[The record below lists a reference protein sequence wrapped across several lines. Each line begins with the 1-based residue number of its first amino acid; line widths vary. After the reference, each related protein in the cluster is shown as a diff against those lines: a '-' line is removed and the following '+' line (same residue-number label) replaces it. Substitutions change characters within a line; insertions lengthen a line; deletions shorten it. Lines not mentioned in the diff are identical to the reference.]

1 MLSLEQ
7 PVTIPA
13 QAIYKMWNR
22 TSKQKYFC
30 LLKWNLSTLLI
41 FLPKYIFSISM
52 QWLYLETIT
61 ITLIT
66 LNATFRFTNLGITSL
81 AGIQIFI
88 ISGKAKQQYLPQQR
102 GSLIQGS
109 ITIHSDLQVKLL
121 VSMNLKIINLRQESA
136 NT

>member
-1 MLSLEQ
+1 MESFNVIE
-7 PVTIPA
+7 
-13 QAIYKMWNR
+13 
-22 TSKQKYFC
+22 
-30 LLKWNLSTLLI
+30 
-41 FLPKYIFSISM
+41 FLTKVYIFHF
-52 QWLYLETIT
+52 
-61 ITLIT
+61 
-66 LNATFRFTNLGITSL
+66 NAMALLRNYNYNVDNAERHIPIYQPITSL

-88 ISGKAKQQYLPQQR
+88 ISGKARQQYLPQQR

>member
-1 MLSLEQ
+1 MVL
-7 PVTIPA
+7 VRNFMFT
-13 QAIYKMWNR
+13 
-22 TSKQKYFC
+22 
-30 LLKWNLSTLLI
+30 
-41 FLPKYIFSISM
+41 
-52 QWLYLETIT
+52 
-61 ITLIT
+61 TLIT
-66 LNATFRFTNLGITSL
+66 LDCHVPGTTSPPTNLEPI
-81 AGIQIFI
+81 AIQIFI